1 MKIVNVSV
9 VAFGKLQ
16 SVNLSF
22 NSGVN
27 VLQNK
32 NAFGKTTF
40 AAFVR
45 AMLYGLNYS
54 YTKEGDERVNDVTR
68 YCPWGFGG
76 KFGGSMTVEHNGATY
91 RIERFFGGTA
101 RAEVLS
107 VTNESTGAAV
117 DVSGGVGEYF
127 LGLTADSYDR
137 STYFPQEAVE
147 LATNENLDGRLAN
160 LVDSADY
167 DKVQE
172 KLLAYRR
179 QKRAGRGVGGT
190 IAQLDNEIFDLQ
202 RKLHEAELAENTQ
215 ARNAEQYS
223 ANEAQLQQLNARKCG
238 IQRQLEEVKRNIV
251 LNSPTEEQLAAKQRL
266 MDAKLALTKYPQDLV
281 ADRQRVVALGD
292 RIAQTPRHPN
302 VQKASP
308 KWWLVVLAA
317 VLILGGAGLCFAGK
331 IPLLIGG
338 GILVVVGAALL
349 AVALLSARNK
359 GVETLQSTEWDEL
372 VTDYMRIVGKYV
384 DVAGK
389 DYEEAAR
396 LFWQYFADY
405 ERDFRVYQT
414 VESLTPSMPNGDVAA
429 LNAREREL
437 TSQLAAVTSE
447 IQRIY
452 RMQGSLENAVQN
464 AQVADR
470 AEIEDKILNA
480 QQAKAVEE
488 QKFATAERV
497 SALLTQAKENLSGGY
512 LPKLKTR
519 VSQLVDFVTNGQ
531 YEVSL
536 DGKFAIRIRENGQT
550 KQLSC
555 FSRGVRE
562 IVLLCFRVALS
573 ELLYDGAVPL
583 VVVDDAFVNYDED
596 NFVRATALLKEL
608 ATKCGTQVIYFTC
621 HNRLGTLT

>member
-22 NSGVN
+22 NSSVN

-621 HNRLGTLT
+621 HNRLGALT

>member
-405 ERDFRVYQT
+405 ERDCRVYQT

-621 HNRLGTLT
+621 HNRLGALA

>member
-223 ANEAQLQQLNARKCG
+223 ANEAQLQQLNARKCD

-302 VQKASP
+302 VQKSSP

-621 HNRLGTLT
+621 HNRLGALT

>member
-172 KLLAYRR
+172 KLLVYRR

-223 ANEAQLQQLNARKCG
+223 ANEAQLQQLNARKCD

-251 LNSPTEEQLAAKQRL
+251 LNSPTEEQLAAKERL

-405 ERDFRVYQT
+405 ERDCRVYQT

-621 HNRLGTLT
+621 HNRLGALA

>member
-215 ARNAEQYS
+215 ARNAEQHA
-223 ANEAQLQQLNARKCG
+223 ANEAQLQQLNARKCD

-292 RIAQTPRHPN
+292 HIAQTPRHPN

-372 VTDYMRIVGKYV
+372 VTDYMHIVGKYV

-405 ERDFRVYQT
+405 ERDCRVYQT

-437 TSQLAAVTSE
+437 TSQLAAVTNE

-536 DGKFAIRIRENGQT
+536 DGKFALRIRENGQT

-621 HNRLGTLT
+621 HNRLGALA

>member
-215 ARNAEQYS
+215 ARNAEQHS

-238 IQRQLEEVKRNIV
+238 IQQQLEEVKRNIV

-317 VLILGGAGLCFAGK
+317 VLILVGAGLCFAGK

-621 HNRLGTLT
+621 HNRLGALT

>member
-117 DVSGGVGEYF
+117 GVSGGVGEYF

-137 STYFPQEAVE
+137 STYFPQESVE

-470 AEIEDKILNA
+470 AEIEDKILNV

-621 HNRLGTLT
+621 HNRLGALA

>member
-215 ARNAEQYS
+215 ARNAEQHS

-396 LFWQYFADY
+396 LFGQYFADY
-405 ERDFRVYQT
+405 ERDCRVYQT
-414 VESLTPSMPNGDVAA
+414 MESFTPSMPNGDVAA

-583 VVVDDAFVNYDED
+583 VVVDDAFVNYDEN

-621 HNRLGTLT
+621 HNRLGALA

>member
-266 MDAKLALTKYPQDLV
+266 MDAKLALTKYSQDLV

-405 ERDFRVYQT
+405 ERDCRVYQT

-621 HNRLGTLT
+621 HNRLGALA

>member
-215 ARNAEQYS
+215 VRNAEQHS

-405 ERDFRVYQT
+405 ERDCRVYQT

-488 QKFATAERV
+488 QKFSTAERV

-621 HNRLGTLT
+621 HNRLGALA

>member
-91 RIERFFGGTA
+91 RIERFFGATA

-215 ARNAEQYS
+215 ARNAEQHS
-223 ANEAQLQQLNARKCG
+223 ANEAQLQQLNARKCD

-405 ERDFRVYQT
+405 ERDCRVYQT

-621 HNRLGTLT
+621 HNRLGALA

>member
-117 DVSGGVGEYF
+117 DVSSGVGEYF

-167 DKVQE
+167 DKVQD

-215 ARNAEQYS
+215 ARNAEQHS

-405 ERDFRVYQT
+405 ERDCRVYQT

-497 SALLTQAKENLSGGY
+497 STLLTQAKENLSGGY

-621 HNRLGTLT
+621 HNRLGALT

>member
-573 ELLYDGAVPL
+573 ELLYDGTVPL

-621 HNRLGTLT
+621 HNRLGALT

>member
-215 ARNAEQYS
+215 ARNAEQHS
-223 ANEAQLQQLNARKCG
+223 ANEAQLQQLNARKCD

-405 ERDFRVYQT
+405 ERDCRVYQT
-414 VESLTPSMPNGDVAA
+414 VESLTPSMPNGDIAA

-480 QQAKAVEE
+480 QQAKVVEE

-621 HNRLGTLT
+621 HNRLGALA

>member
-223 ANEAQLQQLNARKCG
+223 ANEAQLQQLNARKCD

-405 ERDFRVYQT
+405 ERDCRVYQT

-621 HNRLGTLT
+621 HNRLGALT

>member
-179 QKRAGRGVGGT
+179 QKRAGCGVGGT

-202 RKLHEAELAENTQ
+202 LKLHEAELAENTQ

-223 ANEAQLQQLNARKCG
+223 ANEAQLQQLNARKCD

-251 LNSPTEEQLAAKQRL
+251 VNSPTEEQLAAKQRL

-488 QKFATAERV
+488 QKFDTAERV

-621 HNRLGTLT
+621 HNRLGALT

>member
-91 RIERFFGGTA
+91 RIERFFGGTT

-215 ARNAEQYS
+215 ARNAEQHS
-223 ANEAQLQQLNARKCG
+223 ANEAQLQQLNARKCD

-405 ERDFRVYQT
+405 ERDCRVYQT

-573 ELLYDGAVPL
+573 ELLYDGVVPL

-621 HNRLGTLT
+621 HNRLGALA

>member
-215 ARNAEQYS
+215 ARNAEQHS
-223 ANEAQLQQLNARKCG
+223 ANEAQLQQLNARKCD

-405 ERDFRVYQT
+405 ERDCRVYQT

-621 HNRLGTLT
+621 HNRLGALA

>member
-215 ARNAEQYS
+215 ARNAEQHS
-223 ANEAQLQQLNARKCG
+223 ANEAQLQQLNARKCD

-405 ERDFRVYQT
+405 ERDCRVYQT

-464 AQVADR
+464 AQVANR

-621 HNRLGTLT
+621 HNRLGALT

>member
-223 ANEAQLQQLNARKCG
+223 ANEAQLQQLNARKCD

-331 IPLLIGG
+331 ILLLIGG

-359 GVETLQSTEWDEL
+359 GEETLQSTEWDEL

-488 QKFATAERV
+488 QKFATADRV

-536 DGKFAIRIRENGQT
+536 DGKFAIRIQENGQT

-621 HNRLGTLT
+621 HNRLGALA

>member
-127 LGLTADSYDR
+127 LGLTSDSYDR

-223 ANEAQLQQLNARKCG
+223 ANEAQLQQLNARKCD

-621 HNRLGTLT
+621 HNRLGALA

>member
-215 ARNAEQYS
+215 ARNAEQHS
-223 ANEAQLQQLNARKCG
+223 ANEAQLQQLNARKCD

-359 GVETLQSTEWDEL
+359 GVEMLQSTEWDEL

-621 HNRLGTLT
+621 HNRLGALA

>member
-480 QQAKAVEE
+480 QQAKAMEE

-621 HNRLGTLT
+621 HNRLGALT

>member
-215 ARNAEQYS
+215 ARNAEQHS
-223 ANEAQLQQLNARKCG
+223 ANEAQLQQLNARKCD

-414 VESLTPSMPNGDVAA
+414 AESLTPSMPNGDVAA

-621 HNRLGTLT
+621 HNRLGALT

>member
-167 DKVQE
+167 NKVQE

-215 ARNAEQYS
+215 ARNAEQHS
-223 ANEAQLQQLNARKCG
+223 ANEAQLQQLNARKCD

-292 RIAQTPRHPN
+292 HIAQTPRHPN

-405 ERDFRVYQT
+405 ERDCRVYQT
-414 VESLTPSMPNGDVAA
+414 VESLTPSMPNGDVAT

-621 HNRLGTLT
+621 HNRLGALA

>member
-223 ANEAQLQQLNARKCG
+223 ANEAQLQQLNARKCD

-338 GILVVVGAALL
+338 GILVVMGAALL

-405 ERDFRVYQT
+405 ERDCRVYQT

-621 HNRLGTLT
+621 HNRLGALA

>member
-215 ARNAEQYS
+215 ARNAEQHS

-384 DVAGK
+384 DVADK

-405 ERDFRVYQT
+405 ERDCRVYQT

-608 ATKCGTQVIYFTC
+608 ATKCGTQVIYCTC
-621 HNRLGTLT
+621 HNRLGALA

>member
-107 VTNESTGAAV
+107 VNNESTGAAV

-137 STYFPQEAVE
+137 STYFPQEAVD

-202 RKLHEAELAENTQ
+202 RKLHEAELEENTQ

-223 ANEAQLQQLNARKCG
+223 ANEAQLQQLNARKCD

-405 ERDFRVYQT
+405 ERDCRVYQT

-621 HNRLGTLT
+621 HNRLGALT

>member
-101 RAEVLS
+101 RAELLS

-215 ARNAEQYS
+215 ARNAEQHS
-223 ANEAQLQQLNARKCG
+223 ANEAQLQQLNARKCD

-405 ERDFRVYQT
+405 ERDCRVYQT
-414 VESLTPSMPNGDVAA
+414 VESLTPSMSNGDVAA

-480 QQAKAVEE
+480 HQAKAVEE

-621 HNRLGTLT
+621 HNRLGALA

>member
-202 RKLHEAELAENTQ
+202 RKLHDAELAENTQ
-215 ARNAEQYS
+215 ARNAEQHS
-223 ANEAQLQQLNARKCG
+223 ANEAQLQQLNARKCD

-317 VLILGGAGLCFAGK
+317 VLILGGAGLCFAGE

-405 ERDFRVYQT
+405 ERDCRVYQT
-414 VESLTPSMPNGDVAA
+414 VESLTPSMSNGDVAA

-488 QKFATAERV
+488 QKFAAAERV

-621 HNRLGTLT
+621 HNRLGALA

>member
-405 ERDFRVYQT
+405 ERDCRVYQT

-437 TSQLAAVTSE
+437 TSKLAAVTSE

-621 HNRLGTLT
+621 HNRLGALT

>member
-266 MDAKLALTKYPQDLV
+266 MDAKLVLTKYPQDLV

-405 ERDFRVYQT
+405 ERDCRVYQT

-621 HNRLGTLT
+621 HNRLGALT

>member
-405 ERDFRVYQT
+405 ERDCRVYQT

-621 HNRLGTLT
+621 HNRLGALT

>member
-215 ARNAEQYS
+215 ARNAEQHS
-223 ANEAQLQQLNARKCG
+223 ANEAQLQQLNARKCD

-384 DVAGK
+384 DVADK

-405 ERDFRVYQT
+405 ERDCRVYQT

-621 HNRLGTLT
+621 HNRLGALT

>member
-223 ANEAQLQQLNARKCG
+223 ANEAQLQQLNARKCD

-562 IVLLCFRVALS
+562 IVFLCFRVALS

-621 HNRLGTLT
+621 HNRLGALT

>member
-54 YTKEGDERVNDVTR
+54 YTKEGDERVNDVTK

-223 ANEAQLQQLNARKCG
+223 ANEAQLQQLNTRKCG

-266 MDAKLALTKYPQDLV
+266 MDAKLVLTKYPQDLV

-621 HNRLGTLT
+621 HNRLGALA

>member
-215 ARNAEQYS
+215 ARNAEQHS

-621 HNRLGTLT
+621 HNRLGALA

>member
-215 ARNAEQYS
+215 ARNAEQHS
-223 ANEAQLQQLNARKCG
+223 ANEAQLQQLNARKCD

-266 MDAKLALTKYPQDLV
+266 MDAKLELTKYPQDLV

-405 ERDFRVYQT
+405 ERDCRVYQT

-621 HNRLGTLT
+621 HNRLGALA

>member
-45 AMLYGLNYS
+45 AMLYGLNYG

-215 ARNAEQYS
+215 ARNAEQHS

-405 ERDFRVYQT
+405 ERDCRVYQT

-621 HNRLGTLT
+621 HNRLGALA

>member
-76 KFGGSMTVEHNGATY
+76 KFGGSMMVEHNGATY

-405 ERDFRVYQT
+405 ERDCRVYQT

-621 HNRLGTLT
+621 HNRLGALA